1 MDNQSNLSPA
11 AQQVFQV
18 LTPVY
23 GELRKEMQDILES
36 LVKLSN
42 TIIKKRAQNENCE
55 EEVTEFN
62 IKLNDIESN
71 IFSEVTD
78 DESEVI
84 LNNFF
89 SKLRDLINE

>member
-1 MDNQSNLSPA
+1 MDNQSNLSPV

-18 LTPVY
+18 LNPVY
-23 GELRKEMQDILES
+23 GELRKEVQDILKS
-36 LVKLSN
+36 LVKLAN
-42 TIIKKRAQNENCE
+42 TIIKKRANSENCE
-55 EEVTEFN
+55 ENITEFN
-62 IKLNDIESN
+62 MTLNEIETN